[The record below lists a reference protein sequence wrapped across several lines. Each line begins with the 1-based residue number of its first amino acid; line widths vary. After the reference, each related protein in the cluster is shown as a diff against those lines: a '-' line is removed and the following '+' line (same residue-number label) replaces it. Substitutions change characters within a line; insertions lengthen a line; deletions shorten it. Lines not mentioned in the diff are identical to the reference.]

1 MMYICLCNGITDK
14 AIVEAVENGVTTF
27 EALQAQLGVATG
39 CGSCAD
45 IARSLLPGE
54 ASPQS
59 THNPV
64 PQAYELR

>member
-1 MMYICLCNGITDK
+1 MFICLCNGITDK

-27 EALQAQLGVATG
+27 EALQAQLGVATC

-45 IARSLLPGE
+45 IAKSFLPGE
-54 ASPQS
+54 ASPIEQGM
-59 THNPV
+59 PI

>member
-1 MMYICLCNGITDK
+1 MYICLCNGITDK

-54 ASPQS
+54 TSLQS
-59 THNPV
+59 SHNSI

>member
-1 MMYICLCNGITDK
+1 MYICLCNGITDK

-27 EALQAQLGVATG
+27 EALQAELGVATG

-54 ASPQS
+54 ATPFEQS
-59 THNPV
+59 MPI

>member
-1 MMYICLCNGITDK
+1 MYICLCNGITDK

-54 ASPQS
+54 VSPQS
-59 THNPV
+59 SHNPI

>member
-1 MMYICLCNGITDK
+1 MYICLCNGITDK

-27 EALQAQLGVATG
+27 EALQAELGVATG

-45 IARSLLPGE
+45 IAKSLLPGE
-54 ASPQS
+54 SSSLTQNVS
-59 THNPV
+59 I

>member
-1 MMYICLCNGITDK
+1 MYICLCNGITDK

-27 EALQAQLGVATG
+27 EALQAELGVATG

-45 IARSLLPGE
+45 IAKSLLPGE
-54 ASPQS
+54 ASPISQ
-59 THNPV
+59 NIPI

>member
-1 MMYICLCNGITDK
+1 MYICLCNGITDT
-14 AIVEAVENGVTTF
+14 AIVEAVENGATTF
-27 EALQAQLGVATG
+27 EALQMKLGVATG

-54 ASPQS
+54 ASPMSQG
-59 THNPV
+59 HAI